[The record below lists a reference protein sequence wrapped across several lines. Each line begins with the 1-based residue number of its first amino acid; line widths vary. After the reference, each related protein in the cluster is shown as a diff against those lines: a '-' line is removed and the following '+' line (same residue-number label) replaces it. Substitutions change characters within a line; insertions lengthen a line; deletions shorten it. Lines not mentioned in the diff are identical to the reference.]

1 MATPPPAYVR
11 RIARLPQVFEL
22 LAGRPGGLPLRS
34 LAEAVGA
41 TPDELRDDLLAF
53 YGTEPEELLFGLGR
67 PDVIDFCAADGSDAA
82 PEDAEMVKLI
92 SARPGDE
99 LGVEYLDAS
108 ELALIYTAAQALL
121 EIEPDNADLAE
132 AVDVLTQTMLSDP
145 SVGASAAGAPAPRSA
160 QAALAPLRAAV
171 DERRRVRITYSNAW
185 STTVRE
191 RVIEP
196 WRLVQTRR
204 GWEVDA
210 GPVEADGSIRTFL
223 LSHIRALEVLE
234 EEFEVPEGADALI
247 EHQRATT
254 SVRVRVPHRARWA
267 ADFHAERVEVVDD
280 DELTATL
287 DLALLPPVERRVGL
301 LLLVAG
307 EEARVLSPP
316 GLIAAGPALAA
327 ELLEHHRA

>member
-1 MATPPPAYVR
+1 MAAAPPNYVR

-34 LAEAVGA
+34 LADAVGA

-53 YGTEPEELLFGLGR
+53 YGTEPEDLLFGLGR
-67 PDVIDFCAADGSDAA
+67 PDVIDFCAADGSDAS
-82 PEDAEMVKLI
+82 PENAEIVKLI

-121 EIEPDNADLAE
+121 EIEPDNEELRG
-132 AVDVLTQTMLSDP
+132 AVDLLTQTMLSDS
-145 SVGASAAGAPAPRSA
+145 SVGASAAGTLGPRA
-160 QAALAPLRAAV
+160 WHAALAPLRSAT
-171 DERRRVRITYSNAW
+171 EEHRRVRITYSNAW
-185 STTVRE
+185 SSGVRD

-210 GPVEADGSIRTFL
+210 GPVGEDNSIRTFL
-223 LSHIRALEVLE
+223 LSHIRSLDVLPE
-234 EEFEVPEGADALI
+234 TFEVPADADARI

-254 SVRVRVPHRARWA
+254 TVRVRVPHRARWA
-267 ADFHAERVEVVDD
+267 ADFHAERVEVVAD

-287 DLALLPPVERRVGL
+287 DLELLPPVERRIGL

-307 EEARVLSPP
+307 EDAQVLSPP

-327 ELLEHHRA
+327 ELLEHHRG